1 MNRINPS
8 MLNDTLNLVQL
19 ARETALAG
27 GKAEQ
32 ARRLSPVVD
41 DLRSLVSQSREAQ
54 PAKTTNAS
62 ASGLM
67 AQSDFRT
74 LLAATSKQAAHPA
87 AVPATS
93 SASGAERNQI
103 ISAMSAGGMSDLD
116 IARQMGIAR
125 EEVQMILSIH
135 RS

>member
-8 MLNDTLNLVQL
+8 LLSDTLNLVQL

-41 DLRSLVSQSREAQ
+41 DLRTLVSQSRETQ
-54 PAKTTNAS
+54 SVKTSS
-62 ASGLM
+62 APSTGLM
-67 AQSDFRT
+67 AQSDFQT
-74 LLAATSKQAAHPA
+74 LLAASAKQNTHPVAATTSVSTGA
-87 AVPATS
+87 
-93 SASGAERNQI
+93 AERNQI
-103 ISAMSAGGMSDLD
+103 VSAMSAGGMSDLD

-125 EEVQMILSIH
+125 EEVQLILSIQ
-135 RS
+135 RR